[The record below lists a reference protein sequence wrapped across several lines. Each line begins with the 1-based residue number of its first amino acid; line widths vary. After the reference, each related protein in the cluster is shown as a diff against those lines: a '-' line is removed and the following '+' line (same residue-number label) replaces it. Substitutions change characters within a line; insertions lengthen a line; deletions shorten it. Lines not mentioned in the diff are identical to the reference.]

1 MRGWKM
7 LHENSTRKQY
17 MKTIFENIT
26 WKKNWRKNLRK
37 CLTQELANLT
47 EN

>member
-1 MRGWKM
+1 
-7 LHENSTRKQY
+7 
-17 MKTIFENIT
+17 MKIIFENIT

>member
-17 MKTIFENIT
+17 MKMIFENIT
-26 WKKNWRKNLRK
+26 WRKNLRR
-37 CLTQELANLT
+37 CLTQELANLA

>member
-1 MRGWKM
+1 
-7 LHENSTRKQY
+7 